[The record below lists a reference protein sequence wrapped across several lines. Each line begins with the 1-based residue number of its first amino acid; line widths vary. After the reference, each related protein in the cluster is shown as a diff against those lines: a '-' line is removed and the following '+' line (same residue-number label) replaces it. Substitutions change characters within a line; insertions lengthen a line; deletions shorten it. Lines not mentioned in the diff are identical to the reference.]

1 MKWSDWKTWALIA
14 GALLAIFAIYAFAS
28 PEAQLKQQPVAAKP
42 QTVATSKVATRR
54 VPVTPLEGV
63 EPIHTEWLEPESRT
77 FRSSRNLFD
86 FVAPPPPPPPKAP
99 PPPPDQDKDGIPDFR
114 DNCPS
119 VSNPDQ
125 TDIDRN
131 GVGDACQEGPIVA
144 PPPPKP
150 QPPAFNYTLIGT
162 FGSASN
168 QIAVFSSGDEI
179 INVRTGQTFGGGRFI
194 LRSIGIESAD
204 IGFVGFPSDEKRRV
218 PVSQK

>member
-14 GALLAIFAIYAFAS
+14 GAILAIFAIYAFAS
-28 PEAQLKQQPVAAKP
+28 PESALKEQPAPAKSNAVAV
-42 QTVATSKVATRR
+42 TKVARR
-54 VPVTPLEGV
+54 AQVAPLEGV
-63 EPIHTEWLEPESRT
+63 EPIHTEWLEPETRAY
-77 FRSSRNLFD
+77 RSSRNLFD
-86 FVAPPPPPPPKAP
+86 FVAPPPPPAPKPP
-99 PPPPDQDKDGIPDFR
+99 PPPPDKDKDGVPDFR

-119 VSNPDQ
+119 VVNPDQ

-131 GVGDACQEGPIVA
+131 GIGDGCQEGPIVP

-162 FGSASN
+162 FGSADN

-179 INVRTGQTFGGGRFI
+179 LNIRVGQTFGGGRFI

-218 PVSQK
+218 PVAQK